1 MSAIIVPLQG
11 FAVDGE
17 KWIKDARLE
26 EIASATG
33 LPLQMYKGN
42 RRNWPSALRG
52 DKRLWRAVAK
62 AFEEWLDGRYCFLL
76 GHSDGASMA
85 VRLAITLRSRV
96 RGVCCYAGMHRAFSR
111 HENLSGEKWPPAL
124 FMVNS
129 HDQTPAGGNVQLIY
143 KDWNGP
149 KLLQVHD
156 NPGWTTWLESHE
168 WKPDFANPPCITFIQ
183 EIEALLA
190 GRSLA

>member
-17 KWIKDARLE
+17 RWINEARLE
-26 EIASATG
+26 EIAQATG
-33 LPLQMYKGN
+33 LPLKSYKGN
-42 RRNWPSALRG
+42 RRNWPAALRG
-52 DKRLWRAVAK
+52 ERRLWRSVARVF
-62 AFEEWLDGRYCFLL
+62 AEWLDGRECFFL

-85 VRLAITLRSRV
+85 VRLTITLRSQV

-111 HENLSGEKWPPAL
+111 HENLSSETWPPAL

-129 HDQTPAGGNVQLIY
+129 HDQTPAGGNVQLIHR
-143 KDWNGP
+143 DWNGP

-156 NPGWTTWLESHE
+156 NPNWTSILESHE
-168 WKPDFANPPCITFIQ
+168 WKPQFANPLCVQFIS
-183 EIEALLA
+183 EIQAVLA
-190 GRSLA
+190 GRSLT